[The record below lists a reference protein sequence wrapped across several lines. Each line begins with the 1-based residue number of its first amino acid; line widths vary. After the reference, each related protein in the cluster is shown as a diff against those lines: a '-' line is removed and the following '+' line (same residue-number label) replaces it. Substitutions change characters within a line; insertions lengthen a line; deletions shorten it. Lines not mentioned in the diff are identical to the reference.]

1 MDFRQIYLDKLNFLI
16 RHFEDERK
24 ERFYPFYL
32 IFSEKKRHRRF
43 KEALSIGK
51 YFLDHAFLNTEN
63 DELFFDTLRKIID
76 KYPIADTDYW
86 NFAKK
91 TPIPMQD
98 YLKVV
103 YDLNLQK

>member
-16 RHFEDERK
+16 RYFEDERK

-32 IFSEKKRHRRF
+32 IFGEKKRDRRF

-63 DELFFDTLRKIID
+63 DEFFFNTLKKIID
-76 KYPIADTDYW
+76 KYPITDEDYW
-86 NFAKK
+86 YFAKK
-91 TPIPMQD
+91 PLFSCRII
-98 YLKVV
+98 
-103 YDLNLQK
+103 